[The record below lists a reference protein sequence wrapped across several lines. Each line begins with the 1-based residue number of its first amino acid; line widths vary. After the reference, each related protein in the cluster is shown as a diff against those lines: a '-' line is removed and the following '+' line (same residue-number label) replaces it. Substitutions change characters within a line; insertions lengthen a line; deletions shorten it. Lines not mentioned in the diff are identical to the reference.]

1 MAKKRKAAPKKR
13 VTRKP
18 PAGRRPAKNP
28 DATVNALV
36 ILVVIAMVLGGLYL
50 YAQNSKKQAALLPA
64 LKSMVANYIT
74 LSPAPAARTDVPVVG
89 SIAQPLTPAEPARS
103 AEISQSIAT
112 VDTK

>member
-36 ILVVIAMVLGGLYL
+36 ILVVIAMVLGGLYF
-50 YAQNSKKQAALLPA
+50 YAQNKKQAALLPA

-74 LSPAPAARTDVPVVG
+74 LSPAPAARTDLPVVG
-89 SIAQPLTPAEPARS
+89 SIAQPLTPAETTRS

>member
-18 PAGRRPAKNP
+18 PAGRRSAKNP

-36 ILVVIAMVLGGLYL
+36 ILVVIVVVLGGLYL
-50 YAQNSKKQAALLPA
+50 YTQNKKQAALLSA
-64 LKSMVANYIT
+64 LRSMVANYIT
-74 LSPAPAARTDVPVVG
+74 LPLTPVAGGDVPVVG

>member
-1 MAKKRKAAPKKR
+1 MAKKRKAARKKR

-18 PAGRRPAKNP
+18 PAGRRPVRNP

-50 YAQNSKKQAALLPA
+50 YAQNKKQAALLPA
-64 LKSMVANYIT
+64 LRSMVANYIT

-89 SIAQPLTPAEPARS
+89 SIAQPLAPAEPARS
-103 AEISQSIAT
+103 AEMSQSIAT
-112 VDTK
+112 ADTK

>member
-50 YAQNSKKQAALLPA
+50 YAQNKKQAALLST
-64 LKSMVANYIT
+64 LRSMVANYVT
-74 LSPAPAARTDVPVVG
+74 FSPAPAAGTDVPVVG
-89 SIAQPLTPAEPARS
+89 SIAQPLAPADAARS
-103 AEISQSIAT
+103 AENSQSLAT
-112 VDTK
+112 ADTK

>member
-36 ILVVIAMVLGGLYL
+36 ILVVIVVVLGGLYL
-50 YAQNSKKQAALLPA
+50 YAQNKKQAALLST
-64 LKSMVANYIT
+64 LRSMAANYIT
-74 LSPAPAARTDVPVVG
+74 FSPAPAASTDVPVVG
-89 SIAQPLTPAEPARS
+89 SIAQPLAPADAARS
-103 AEISQSIAT
+103 AENSKSVAT
-112 VDTK
+112 ADTK